1 MSYYIIIRGPAGVG
15 KTTVAKKLAEKINGE
30 YISFDEILDQN
41 KLHESDG
48 EGISKQ
54 SFLKANNLVM
64 EKVKDKIIQGTPV
77 IFDGCFYHK
86 EQLEDLITNLD
97 YKYFVFDLKATLEEC
112 IERDKSR
119 KSIGVDSIKAV
130 FKMVSRFDFGTAI
143 ETNGKTADEVIN
155 KIFTEI
161 NEE

>member
-15 KTTVAKKLAEKINGE
+15 KTTVAKNLAEKINGE

-41 KLHESDG
+41 KLHKSDG

-54 SFLKANNLVM
+54 SFLKANSLVLA
-64 EKVKDKIIQGTPV
+64 KVKEKIDQGKPI

-86 EQLEDLITNLD
+86 EQMEDLINNLEFRH
-97 YKYFVFDLKATLEEC
+97 FVFDLKATLEEC
-112 IERDKSR
+112 IERDKNR

-130 FKMVSRFDFGTAI
+130 FKMVSRYDFGTAI
-143 ETNGKTADEVIN
+143 DTSGKTEDEVVN
-155 KIFTEI
+155 KMLTLI
-161 NEE
+161 NEK